1 MGKPQNV
8 ATLARALGIRGNTIF
23 DVTQALRADPTL
35 KPQLLQRINEGTR
48 FLQQTRKR
56 GFSLSETQLDQILK

>member
-1 MGKPQNV
+1 M
-8 ATLARALGIRGNTIF
+8 ATLARALGIREGTIP
-23 DVTQALRADPTL
+23 DVTKALRADPTL